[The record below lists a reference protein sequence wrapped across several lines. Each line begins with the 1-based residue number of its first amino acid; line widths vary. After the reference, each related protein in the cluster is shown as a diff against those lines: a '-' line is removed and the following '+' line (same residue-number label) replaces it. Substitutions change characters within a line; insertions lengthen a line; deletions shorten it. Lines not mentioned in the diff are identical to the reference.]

1 MSNILLELLFA
12 HVEGIKGCN
21 VSLSVVSCSSE
32 NVDVDFSLSLIAGKR
47 QVGRWSFLPTSLQ
60 CGPG

>member
-21 VSLSVVSCSSE
+21 VSLSVVSCSFE
-32 NVDVDFSLSLIAGKR
+32 NVDVDSPLSHSWEKAGR
-47 QVGRWSFLPTSLQ
+47 
-60 CGPG
+60 